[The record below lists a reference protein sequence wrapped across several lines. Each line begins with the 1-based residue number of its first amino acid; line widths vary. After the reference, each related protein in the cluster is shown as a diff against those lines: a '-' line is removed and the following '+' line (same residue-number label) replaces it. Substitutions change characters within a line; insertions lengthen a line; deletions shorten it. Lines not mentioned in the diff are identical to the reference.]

1 MKVTDLYLLT
11 ALSNLHVGRGD
22 SNYGIVDNE
31 VQRDPITNYPTVF
44 ASSLK
49 GALRET
55 TKAALNGRTIEVFGS
70 EVGDTRDAD
79 GKTKKLRQGDYTFH
93 QAYLLSMP
101 VRGETHPF
109 YHATTA
115 DLLREM
121 QEQVDL
127 LMPRADGLSNALANH
142 SSLAIDTDPAAGG
155 KEYVDEY
162 ETVRFTNEQN
172 TAIKQLQNK
181 HLLDTPAAVF
191 SAKQFGEISERLP
204 VIARNQLKQ
213 GISKNLFYEEIVP
226 RRTRFYFFVER
237 PADKD
242 HLEEVLATLN
252 HRIQLG
258 ANATIGYGVCTL
270 QRIATTAKTQ

>member
-1 MKVTDLYLLT
+1 
-11 ALSNLHVGRGD
+11 
-22 SNYGIVDNE
+22 
-31 VQRDPITNYPTVF
+31 
-44 ASSLK
+44 
-49 GALRET
+49 
-55 TKAALNGRTIEVFGS
+55 
-70 EVGDTRDAD
+70 
-79 GKTKKLRQGDYTFH
+79 
-93 QAYLLSMP
+93 MP

-121 QEQVDL
+121 HEQLDL
-127 LMPRADGLSNALANH
+127 LLPKADGLSNALAAH
-142 SSLAIDTDPAAGG
+142 SRLKIDTNPAAGG
-155 KEYVDEY
+155 EENVDEY
-162 ETVRFTNEQN
+162 ETTRFTNEQS
-172 TAIKQLQNK
+172 TAVEKLQDK
-181 HLLDTPAAVF
+181 HLLDAPTAVF
-191 SAKQFGEISERLP
+191 SAAHFGEISERLP
-204 VIARNQLKQ
+204 VIARNQLVR